1 MSLSYVKKNA
11 RKLLSFLA
19 FGSFETLDSKLS
31 HGTSQKVA
39 DVRHHIM
46 KDSVEDCIFII
57 KKRQLPF
64 FSGSIISVVGK
75 TTVEIIE
82 LFKCTQKVP

>member
-11 RKLLSFLA
+11 RKLLRFLA

-46 KDSVEDCIFII
+46 KDSVEIA
-57 KKRQLPF
+57 
-64 FSGSIISVVGK
+64 FS
-75 TTVEIIE
+75 
-82 LFKCTQKVP
+82 

>member
-1 MSLSYVKKNA
+1 MSLCYVKKNA

-64 FSGSIISVVGK
+64 FSMISYDVYVCQQNQGRPI
-75 TTVEIIE
+75 VS
-82 LFKCTQKVP
+82 

>member
-39 DVRHHIM
+39 DVRHHLRKVSKENFVFNKKAPAKLRLYFM
-46 KDSVEDCIFII
+46 I
-57 KKRQLPF
+57 K
-64 FSGSIISVVGK
+64 
-75 TTVEIIE
+75 
-82 LFKCTQKVP
+82 